1 MSGAKDAALVGVQAE
16 LAELVKCRFWQ
27 AFPS

>member
-16 LAELVKCRFWQ
+16 LAEL
-27 AFPS
+27 A